1 MRIVNTP
8 LTWSTTGTSTYATSG
23 NISSAALYSQPFS
36 LRHMDNYAIQ
46 LVTTGATVTGAFKL
60 QASVDDPNIDPG
72 VGYPVGS
79 SMNWTDIDGSSIT
92 VTVAGS
98 LVWNAQG
105 VGYPWVRVVWTESG
119 TAAGAVTG
127 RVHGKGAQ

>member
-1 MRIVNTP
+1 MRVFNGLLTFSTDQATYTP
-8 LTWSTTGTSTYATSG
+8 SG
-23 NISSAALYSQPFS
+23 DISSAALYSAPIS
-36 LRHMDNYAIQ
+36 LRHIEGYAIQ

-60 QASVDDPNIDPG
+60 QASVSDPNVTNTNVPDATA
-72 VGYPVGS
+72 
-79 SMNWTDIDGSSIT
+79 MNWTDIDGSSTT